1 MHEIT
6 DTKTRHEA
14 WLLSLPNVTGVGIGE
29 KAGRPVIKVFVTQK
43 LAAPELASDELVP
56 QSLEG
61 HEIDV
66 EEIGV
71 VEAETTY

>member
-1 MHEIT
+1 MDEIT
-6 DTKTRHEA
+6 DIKTRHEE

-29 KAGRPVIKVFVTQK
+29 RAGRPVIKVFVTHK
-43 LAAPELASDELVP
+43 LPSSELAPDELIP
-56 QSLEG
+56 PGLEG

-71 VEAETTY
+71 VETETI

>member
-1 MHEIT
+1 MDEIT
-6 DTKTRHEA
+6 DTKTRHEG

-29 KAGRPVIKVFVTQK
+29 RAGRPVIKVFVTEK
-43 LAAPELASDELVP
+43 VAASELAPDELVP
-56 QSLEG
+56 QSLDG

-71 VEAETTY
+71 VEAETAY